1 MKRITT
7 LSALLLALFLAMGV
21 SACGPK
27 GHHHGRQGD
36 EVQGQYCPKHKKAGC
51 CRGDEEGR
59 VCKHKKKKCDGEG
72 RHGAV
77 CPHKGD
83 CPGGEA
89 CPHGAD
95 CPGGE
100 ACPHKKKCEGN
111 AEGVCPHHKK
121 KCHGD
126 EEGVCPRGKPHI
138 CADGEPCTNQCT
150 GKCDKPDC
158 PYREGA
164 DEAEAPEGDE
174 AAPAPAA
181 DAASE

>member
-27 GHHHGRQGD
+27 GYHHGHHDD

-59 VCKHKKKKCDGEG
+59 VCKHKKKKCDGQGPE
-72 RHGAV
+72 GAV

-89 CPHGAD
+89 CPHRAD

-100 ACPHKKKCEGN
+100 ACP
-111 AEGVCPHHKK
+111 HKK

-164 DEAEAPEGDE
+164 EDAPTGGDEDEA
-174 AAPAPAA
+174 APAA

>member
-7 LSALLLALFLAMGV
+7 LSALLLALFLAMGT

-27 GHHHGRQGD
+27 GPHHGHHD
-36 EVQGQYCPKHKKAGC
+36 DAAQGQYCPKHKKAGC

-59 VCKHKKKKCDGEG
+59 VCKHKKMKCDGQG
-72 RHGAV
+72 PDGIV
-77 CPHKGD
+77 CPHKGP

-89 CPHGAD
+89 CPHEAN
-95 CPGGE
+95 CPGGD
-100 ACPHKKKCEGN
+100 ACPYKSKCKGGADGVCAQPKKKCEGN
-111 AEGVCPHHKK
+111 P
-121 KCHGD
+121 
-126 EEGVCPRGKPHI
+126 EGVCPRGKPHI

-164 DEAEAPEGDE
+164 DDEAPEGD
-174 AAPAPAA
+174 AAAPAA